1 VKIVTGQRSGMLIVI
16 GCSARNAWMLRAP
29 SGRGNVTTRR
39 LQRSNTRLTLTADAH
54 CTAAN
59 HASCQLQIVDNLHGA
74 TSNRNMLKSGNA
86 NGNNGGQTAA
96 PTSLASAGS
105 ARVRRTASPVD
116 GTIAVLQSNS
126 LPMLVQR
133 ELERMILAGDLA
145 AGAKLNEAA
154 VALLL
159 GVSRGPVREAFR
171 ALEESGLVRLEKN
184 RGVYVRQIAVAEADE
199 IYELRAVL
207 DEFVG
212 RRVTQKIVPG
222 ELRALRTLVDRM
234 DRAASRNDLDSYHQA
249 NVEFHDA
256 LVRLA
261 GNAKLLLTYR
271 RLVNEL
277 NLYRRATLDQAGALP
292 ISTREHHDILDKIAA
307 GQAAA
312 AGRALYEHVMGSR
325 ERMHR
330 ARDIQPAAMAS
341 AAVRGRRQR

>member
-1 VKIVTGQRSGMLIVI
+1 
-16 GCSARNAWMLRAP
+16 
-29 SGRGNVTTRR
+29 
-39 LQRSNTRLTLTADAH
+39 
-54 CTAAN
+54 
-59 HASCQLQIVDNLHGA
+59 
-74 TSNRNMLKSGNA
+74 MLKSGNG
-86 NGNNGGQTAA
+86 NGQAAA
-96 PTSLASAGS
+96 PESNARAGS
-105 ARVRRTASPVD
+105 AQGRRTVSAVE
-116 GTIAVLQSNS
+116 GTIAVLQSNA

-133 ELERMILAGDLA
+133 ELERMIVAGDLA

-154 VALLL
+154 IAELL

-184 RGVYVRQIAVAEADE
+184 RGVFVRQIALAEADE

-212 RRVTQKIVPG
+212 RRVAQKIAPG

-234 DRAASRNDLDSYHQA
+234 DRAASRNDLDAYHQA

-261 GNAKLLLTYR
+261 GNGKLLLTYR

-277 NLYRRATLDQAGALP
+277 NLYRRATLDQEGALP
-292 ISTREHHDILDKIAA
+292 ISTREHHDILDKIAT

-341 AAVRGRRQR
+341 PARRGRRKR